1 MDLTRRRML
10 YGSSL
15 VGTSMMAGC
24 LESGVGASGNDDQDG
39 DGNGDGGDVG
49 NESDDG
55 DDAND
60 GTGDTDE
67 KNDDGESDDGDD
79 EGNDGDGGGENE
91 YTLADYETLFYTV
104 NRGETDAEPLFSKED
119 AADVIDDERLSET
132 DREAVEKFVEKTDF
146 DRAKILQ
153 VQVRV
158 PNLCYELE
166 VDSVGTDADGLTAHV
181 SAVDTSGPDE
191 ACAQMIAVRTVLVRA
206 VFEGEVPNSGS
217 VTITDARGGTHGIGY
232 SVGHD
237 EASADAESDGT
248 DH

>member
-1 MDLTRRRML
+1 MNLTRRRML

-39 DGNGDGGDVG
+39 DENGDGGDDG

-55 DDAND
+55 DDEND
-60 GTGDTDE
+60 GTGDADE
-67 KNDDGESDDGDD
+67 KNDDGESDEGDDGDD
-79 EGNDGDGGGENE
+79 GGESE
-91 YTLADYETLFYTV
+91 YVLADYETLFYTV
-104 NRGETDAEPLFSKED
+104 NRGETDAQPLFSKED
-119 AADVIDDERLSET
+119 AADVVDDERLSET

-146 DRAKILQ
+146 DRAKLLQ

-166 VDSVGTDADGLTAHV
+166 VDSVETDADGLTAHV

-191 ACAQMIAVRTVLVRA
+191 MCAQMIAVRTVLVRA
-206 VFEGEVPNSGS
+206 VFESEVPKSGS
-217 VTITDARGGTHGIGY
+217 VTITDAQGGTHGIGY